1 MNFCLPRARPFE
13 TGAAISGSSPAVC
26 GEPRPMLIQSGRLE
40 ILALKLKRSGIVLKI
55 VVLAIILY
63 AGFILVNLCGRID
76 DAKTTLNSYQQQ
88 ASELEISNASVSYA
102 IEHSEDESVLEQIAR
117 ERLGYVYRNETIYT
131 YE

>member
-1 MNFCLPRARPFE
+1 M
-13 TGAAISGSSPAVC
+13 
-26 GEPRPMLIQSGRLE
+26 
-40 ILALKLKRSGIVLKI
+40 KLKRSGIVLKI